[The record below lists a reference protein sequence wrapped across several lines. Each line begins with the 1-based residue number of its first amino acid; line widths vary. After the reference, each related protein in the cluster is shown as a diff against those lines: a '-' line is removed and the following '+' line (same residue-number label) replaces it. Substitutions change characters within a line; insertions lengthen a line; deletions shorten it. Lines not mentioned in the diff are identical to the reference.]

1 MAYIVS
7 PFTTFADTDGSPL
20 NNGYVYIGTA
30 NLNPIT
36 NPISVYW
43 DDALTQPAAQPL
55 RTLNGFFSRS
65 GTPARVY
72 TSATNFSMVVNDN
85 KGELV
90 YSAMST
96 AGDVSQADFAAFQ
109 ASVNASLA
117 TKLSLTG
124 GTMTGAIVLPGA
136 PSAALE
142 AATKGYVDT
151 ADALKVNKAG
161 DTMTGKLNMAAA
173 GIGFSDTSTQTTAG
187 VAKTGDTMTGLL
199 VLSGAPVAT
208 LGAATKGYVDTT
220 AATGSPVKAW
230 VNFNGVPSN
239 GTYTRV
245 GTLITVT
252 LTAHDMTTG
261 QVANLSFTTGGATS
275 GSYTI
280 TVLDANSFT
289 VTDSI
294 SGSIPSGN
302 VTRNNFIRASFNVS
316 SITDNGTG
324 DYTIN
329 FASALVDANY
339 CVSGMMIGGGPAN
352 SGTINIKAATTPS
365 VNSVSIRTLGI
376 ASGAPGSSGFTD
388 PTYVT
393 VAIIR

>member
-30 NLNPIT
+30 NLNPVT

-96 AGDVSQADFAAFQ
+96 DGNVSQSDFAAFQ

-230 VNFNGVPSN
+230 VNFSGVPLN
-239 GTYTRV
+239 GTYGRV
-245 GTLITVT
+245 GTLITVAM
-252 LTAHDMTTG
+252 TAHGMTTG
-261 QVANLSFTTGGATS
+261 QVASLSFTTGGATS
-275 GSYTI
+275 GSYTV
-280 TVLDANSFT
+280 TVLDANNFT

-294 SGSIPSGN
+294 SGSTSGN
-302 VTRNNFIRASFNVS
+302 VTRNNFIRGSFNVS
-316 SITDNGTG
+316 SVTDNSTG
-324 DYTIN
+324 DYTVN
-329 FASALVDANY
+329 FTTAMVDANY
-339 CVSGMMIGGGPAN
+339 SISGTTSGNGIQSGSHLSPLDTGVTAGSVRVYDARAGGPFDRPII
-352 SGTINIKAATTPS
+352 S
-365 VNSVSIRTLGI
+365 
-376 ASGAPGSSGFTD
+376 
-388 PTYVT
+388 
-393 VAIIR
+393 VAIFR

>member
-36 NPISVYW
+36 NPVSVYW

-96 AGDVSQADFAAFQ
+96 DGNVSQVDFAAFQ

-199 VLSGAPVAT
+199 VLSGSPVAT

-230 VNFNGVPSN
+230 VNFSGVPLN
-239 GTYTRV
+239 GTYGRV
-245 GTLITVT
+245 GTLITVAM
-252 LTAHDMTTG
+252 TAHGMTTG
-261 QVANLSFTTGGATS
+261 QVASLSFTTGGATS
-275 GSYTI
+275 GSYTV
-280 TVLDANSFT
+280 TVLDANNFT

-294 SGSIPSGN
+294 SGSTSGN
-302 VTRNNFIRASFNVS
+302 VTRNNFIRGSFNVS
-316 SITDNGTG
+316 SVTDNSTG
-324 DYTIN
+324 DYTVN
-329 FASALVDANY
+329 FTTAMVDANY
-339 CVSGMMIGGGPAN
+339 SISGTTSGNGIQSGSHLSPLDTGVTAGSVRVYDARAGGPFDRPII
-352 SGTINIKAATTPS
+352 S
-365 VNSVSIRTLGI
+365 
-376 ASGAPGSSGFTD
+376 
-388 PTYVT
+388 
-393 VAIIR
+393 VAIFR

>member
-30 NLNPIT
+30 NLNPVT

-43 DDALTQPAAQPL
+43 DDAFTQPAAQPL

-72 TSATNFSMVVNDN
+72 TAATNFSMVVNND

-90 YSAMST
+90 YSSLNIS
-96 AGDVSQADFAAFQ
+96 GNVSQADFAAFQ
-109 ASVNASLA
+109 ASVTASLA
-117 TKLSLTG
+117 TKLNLTG

-142 AATKGYVDT
+142 AATKDYVDT

-199 VLSGAPVAT
+199 VLSGVPVAS

-230 VNFNGVPSN
+230 VNFNG
-239 GTYTRV
+239 
-245 GTLITVT
+245 
-252 LTAHDMTTG
+252 TG
-261 QVANLSFTTGGATS
+261 AVAIR
-275 GSYTI
+275 GSY
-280 TVLDANSFT
+280 
-289 VTDSI
+289 
-294 SGSIPSGN
+294 
-302 VTRNNFIRASFNVS
+302 NVS
-316 SITDNGTG
+316 SITDNAVGT
-324 DYTIN
+324 YTIN
-329 FASALVDANY
+329 FTSALADSNY
-339 CVSGMMIGGGPAN
+339 SVCGTATATISSRSAMASPLFGGIFTSSAVQLLINDSGNVIIDSSA
-352 SGTINIKAATTPS
+352 
-365 VNSVSIRTLGI
+365 VSVSIFR
-376 ASGAPGSSGFTD
+376 
-388 PTYVT
+388 
-393 VAIIR
+393 

>member
-96 AGDVSQADFAAFQ
+96 DGNVSQVDFAAFQ

-199 VLSGAPVAT
+199 VLSGSPVAT

-230 VNFNGVPSN
+230 VNFSGVPLN
-239 GTYTRV
+239 GTYGRV
-245 GTLITVT
+245 GTLITV
-252 LTAHDMTTG
+252 AMIVHGMTTG
-261 QVANLSFTTGGATS
+261 QVASLSFTTGGATS
-275 GSYTI
+275 GSYTV
-280 TVLDANSFT
+280 TVLDANNFT

-294 SGSIPSGN
+294 SGSTSGN
-302 VTRNNFIRASFNVS
+302 VTRNNFIRGSFNVS
-316 SITDNGTG
+316 SVTDNSTG
-324 DYTIN
+324 DYTVN
-329 FASALVDANY
+329 FTTAMVDANY
-339 CVSGMMIGGGPAN
+339 SISGTTSGNGIQSGSHLSPLDTGVTAGSVRVYDARAGGPFDRPII
-352 SGTINIKAATTPS
+352 S
-365 VNSVSIRTLGI
+365 
-376 ASGAPGSSGFTD
+376 
-388 PTYVT
+388 
-393 VAIIR
+393 VAIFR

>member
-199 VLSGAPVAT
+199 VLSGSPVAT

-230 VNFNGVPSN
+230 VNFSGVPLN
-239 GTYTRV
+239 GTYGRV
-245 GTLITVT
+245 GTLITVAM
-252 LTAHDMTTG
+252 TAHGMTTG
-261 QVANLSFTTGGATS
+261 QVASLSFTTGGATS
-275 GSYTI
+275 GSYTV
-280 TVLDANSFT
+280 TVLDANNFT

-294 SGSIPSGN
+294 SGSTSGN
-302 VTRNNFIRASFNVS
+302 VTRNNFIRGSFNVS
-316 SITDNGTG
+316 SVTDNSTG
-324 DYTIN
+324 DYTVN
-329 FASALVDANY
+329 FTTAMVDANY
-339 CVSGMMIGGGPAN
+339 SISGTTSGNGIQSGSHLSPLDTGVTAGSVRVYDARAGGPFDRPII
-352 SGTINIKAATTPS
+352 S
-365 VNSVSIRTLGI
+365 
-376 ASGAPGSSGFTD
+376 
-388 PTYVT
+388 
-393 VAIIR
+393 VAIFR

>member
-96 AGDVSQADFAAFQ
+96 DGNVSQVDFAAFQ

-199 VLSGAPVAT
+199 VLSGSPVAT

-230 VNFNGVPSN
+230 VNFSGVPLN
-239 GTYTRV
+239 GTYGRV
-245 GTLITVT
+245 GTLITVAM
-252 LTAHDMTTG
+252 TAHGMTTG
-261 QVANLSFTTGGATS
+261 QVASLSFTTGGATS
-275 GSYTI
+275 GSYTV
-280 TVLDANSFT
+280 TVLDANNFT

-294 SGSIPSGN
+294 SGSTSGN
-302 VTRNNFIRASFNVS
+302 VTRNNFIRGSFNVS
-316 SITDNGTG
+316 SVTDNSTG
-324 DYTIN
+324 DYTVN
-329 FASALVDANY
+329 FTTAMVDANY
-339 CVSGMMIGGGPAN
+339 SISGTTSGNGIQSGSHLSPLDTGVTAGSVRVYDARAGGPFDRPII
-352 SGTINIKAATTPS
+352 S
-365 VNSVSIRTLGI
+365 
-376 ASGAPGSSGFTD
+376 
-388 PTYVT
+388 
-393 VAIIR
+393 VAIFR

>member
-261 QVANLSFTTGGATS
+261 QVASLSFTTGGATS
-275 GSYTI
+275 GSYTV
-280 TVLDANSFT
+280 TVLDANTFT
-289 VTDSI
+289 VTDSV
-294 SGSIPSGN
+294 SGSTSGN
-302 VTRNNFIRASFNVS
+302 VTRNNFIRRSFNVS
-316 SITDNGTG
+316 SITDNGVG
-324 DYTIN
+324 DYTVNFTTPMVDTSYATLGTAGETVSVFFQRISLISTN
-329 FASALVDANY
+329 SVRVLISNVSFASADAAGVY
-339 CVSGMMIGGGPAN
+339 V
-352 SGTINIKAATTPS
+352 
-365 VNSVSIRTLGI
+365 GI
-376 ASGAPGSSGFTD
+376 L
-388 PTYVT
+388 
-393 VAIIR
+393 R

>member
-96 AGDVSQADFAAFQ
+96 DGNVSQSDFAAFQ

-151 ADALKVNKAG
+151 ADALKVSKAG

-261 QVANLSFTTGGATS
+261 QVASLSFTGAATS
-275 GSYTI
+275 GNYTV
-280 TVLDANSFT
+280 TVLDANTFT
-289 VTDSI
+289 VTDSV
-294 SGSIPSGN
+294 SGSTSGN
-302 VTRNNFIRASFNVS
+302 VTRNTFIRASFNVS
-316 SITDNGTG
+316 SITDNGAG

-339 CVSGMMIGGGPAN
+339 CVSGTMIAVLAGN
-352 SGTINIKAATTPS
+352 SGTINIKGATTPS
-365 VNSVSIRTLGI
+365 VNNVNIRTLSI
-376 ASGAPGSSGFTD
+376 APGNPGSSTLTD
-388 PTYVT
+388 VTYVT

>member
-1 MAYIVS
+1 MAYIV
-7 PFTTFADTDGSPL
+7 SPL

-199 VLSGAPVAT
+199 VLSGSPVAT
-208 LGAATKGYVDTT
+208 LGAATKGDVDTT

-230 VNFNGVPSN
+230 VNFSGVPLN
-239 GTYTRV
+239 GTYGRV
-245 GTLITVT
+245 GTLITVAM
-252 LTAHDMTTG
+252 TAHGMTTG
-261 QVANLSFTTGGATS
+261 QVASLSFTTGGATS
-275 GSYTI
+275 GSYTV
-280 TVLDANSFT
+280 TVLDANNFT

-294 SGSIPSGN
+294 SGSTSGN
-302 VTRNNFIRASFNVS
+302 VTRNNFIRGSFNVS
-316 SITDNGTG
+316 SVTDNSTG
-324 DYTIN
+324 DYTVN
-329 FASALVDANY
+329 FTTAMVDANY
-339 CVSGMMIGGGPAN
+339 SI
-352 SGTINIKAATTPS
+352 SGTTSGNGIQSGSHLSPLDTGVTAGS
-365 VNSVSIRTLGI
+365 VRVYDAR
-376 ASGAPGSSGFTD
+376 ASGPIDRPIIS
-388 PTYVT
+388 
-393 VAIIR
+393 VAIFR

>member
-199 VLSGAPVAT
+199 VLSGSPVAT

-230 VNFNGVPSN
+230 VNFSGVPLN
-239 GTYTRV
+239 GTYGRV
-245 GTLITVT
+245 GTLITVAM
-252 LTAHDMTTG
+252 TAHGMTTG
-261 QVANLSFTTGGATS
+261 QVASLSFTTGGATS
-275 GSYTI
+275 GSYTV
-280 TVLDANSFT
+280 TVLDANNFT

-294 SGSIPSGN
+294 SGSTSGN
-302 VTRNNFIRASFNVS
+302 VTRNNFIRGSFNVS
-316 SITDNGTG
+316 SVTDNSTG
-324 DYTIN
+324 DYTVN
-329 FASALVDANY
+329 FTTAMVDANY
-339 CVSGMMIGGGPAN
+339 SI
-352 SGTINIKAATTPS
+352 SGTTSGNGIQSGSHLSPLDTGVTAGS
-365 VNSVSIRTLGI
+365 VRVYDAR
-376 ASGAPGSSGFTD
+376 ASGPIDRPIIS
-388 PTYVT
+388 
-393 VAIIR
+393 VAIFR

>member
-1 MAYIVS
+1 
-7 PFTTFADTDGSPL
+7 
-20 NNGYVYIGTA
+20 
-30 NLNPIT
+30 
-36 NPISVYW
+36 
-43 DDALTQPAAQPL
+43 
-55 RTLNGFFSRS
+55 
-65 GTPARVY
+65 
-72 TSATNFSMVVNDN
+72 
-85 KGELV
+85 
-90 YSAMST
+90 
-96 AGDVSQADFAAFQ
+96 
-109 ASVNASLA
+109 
-117 TKLSLTG
+117 
-124 GTMTGAIVLPGA
+124 MTGAIVLPGA

-151 ADALKVNKAG
+151 ADALKVSKAG

-261 QVANLSFTTGGATS
+261 QVASLSFTGAATS
-275 GSYTI
+275 GNYTV
-280 TVLDANSFT
+280 TVLDANTFT
-289 VTDSI
+289 VTDSV
-294 SGSIPSGN
+294 SGSTSGN
-302 VTRNNFIRASFNVS
+302 VTRNTFIRASFNVS
-316 SITDNGTG
+316 SITDNGAG